1 MVVRSKGGSSS
12 VLAKLYLSGQTYI
25 LTMESKALPEETKR
39 LILTSQKNEI
49 TEHLIYEKLA
59 QSTKDSENRKVLQR
73 ISSEE
78 LEHYNFW
85 RKYTNKDVKPN
96 KFKVWMYFLI
106 AKILG
111 ITFGIKLMEKGEEKA
126 QIIYERIS
134 EFVPSAKDIVKA
146 EDEHEKELINLID
159 EERLRYVG
167 SMVLGL
173 NDALVELTGA
183 LAGLTFALQ
192 NTRLTAMAGLITG
205 IAASLSMA
213 TSEYLSTKSEG
224 GSKSPFKA
232 AVYTG
237 TAYIITVL
245 FLIFPYFVFTD
256 SLLCLGFTLSNVVIV
271 IFIFTFYISV
281 AKEISFKNRFS
292 EMVLISLGIAAL
304 TFVIGFFI
312 RTFLNVEL

>member
-1 MVVRSKGGSSS
+1 MKD
-12 VLAKLYLSGQTYI
+12 
-25 LTMESKALPEETKR
+25 KALSEEIER

-59 QSTKDSENRKVLQR
+59 KSTKDSRNRKILQR
-73 ISSEE
+73 ISDEE
-78 LEHYNFW
+78 LKHYNFW
-85 RKYTNKDVKPN
+85 KQYTHKDIKPD
-96 KFKVWMYFLI
+96 KLKVWTYFLT

-126 QIIYERIS
+126 QTTYEKIS
-134 EFVPSAKDIVKA
+134 EFVPSAKSIVQD
-146 EDEHEKELINLID
+146 EDEHEKELVDLID
-159 EERLRYVG
+159 EERLRYIG

-213 TSEYLSTKSEG
+213 TSEYLSTKSEAD
-224 GSKSPFKA
+224 SKSPFKA

-237 TAYIITVL
+237 AAYVITVL

-256 SLLCLGFTLSNVVIV
+256 PLLCLGFTLSNAVIV
-271 IFIFTFYISV
+271 IFIFTFYISI
-281 AKEISFKNRFS
+281 AKEISFRNRFS

-304 TFVIGFFI
+304 TFAIGFVI
-312 RTFLNVEL
+312 RVFLNVEL